1 MLHPDPAR
9 TKAILIDLMRWKLYE
24 CKIVIHL
31 HFLATVAHCWLM
43 GNLLSTFTDPAAGL
57 GGAWSAGP
65 TRGAD
70 VLTQHKAPLNKI
82 Q

>member
-24 CKIVIHL
+24 CKVVIHL

-43 GNLLSTFTDPAAGL
+43 GNLLSTRTPRSLSAELLSSRAAPDL
-57 GGAWSAGP
+57 Y
-65 TRGAD
+65 
-70 VLTQHKAPLNKI
+70 
-82 Q
+82 